1 MFYNSTIQYRS
12 KPNVDKTLINPL
24 QYLLADLLFQI
35 HTRLQPK
42 SFTYRDLITTW
53 TDLGGS

>member
-12 KPNVDKTLINPL
+12 KPNVDKTLTNPL

-35 HTRLQPK
+35 HTLLQPK

-53 TDLGGS
+53 PDLGGS